1 MSGFLIDSNV
11 VSEVIKPTPEPRVIS
26 FLAQPHEM
34 WLSVIVMHEARYG
47 LNLMP
52 HGQRRESLR
61 SALSAV
67 LVEYTNWILP
77 IDRSAAE
84 HAARLRANARRSGRV
99 LRLAD
104 ALIAGTAIDHGL
116 TLVTRNIKDFED
128 LDIDVFNP
136 WESP

>member
-1 MSGFLIDSNV
+1 MSGFLLDSNV

-26 FLAQPHEM
+26 FLAQPHDM
-34 WLSVIVMHEARYG
+34 WLSVMVLHEARYG

-52 HGQRRESLR
+52 HGHRRESLR

-67 LVEYTNWILP
+67 LVEYANWILP
-77 IDRSAAE
+77 INRSAAE

-104 ALIAGTAIDHGL
+104 ALIAGTAMAHGL
-116 TLVTRNIKDFED
+116 TIVTRNIRDFDD
-128 LDIDVFNP
+128 LGLDLYNP
-136 WESP
+136 WDTD

>member
-34 WLSVIVMHEARYG
+34 WLSVIVLHEARYG

-67 LVEYTNWILP
+67 LVEYNNWILP

-136 WESP
+136 W